1 MKIPKNELNKK
12 YGKKVKPHEQRK
24 RKVLN
29 GNGIVRII
37 IRRDK

>member
-1 MKIPKNELNKK
+1 MKIPKTELVKN

-29 GNGIVRII
+29 GDGIIRII
-37 IRRDK
+37 TRRGK